1 MLWGNW
7 FSPIA
12 LLVKEKV
19 QQMKIQNYLLM
30 IAAVVCMAACD
41 PKQNEPSN
49 VTLELNPVTLQLIV
63 SDIATIDTKGTATNI
78 VWTSSNEEVAS
89 VYYGVVTAK
98 AIGKAEITATSGKV
112 SAKANVFVTGT
123 DGSSLRISPPVVT
136 LRPGDTLNFS
146 YGNTYDLDVT
156 WSSSEPSIA
165 TIDQKGHLTAV
176 APGNAIIT
184 LATNIESVTARV
196 AVEHTWGDYKL
207 VWSDEFDG
215 SALDETVWSY
225 NTGGSGWG
233 NNEKQYYTSRPENIR
248 VQNGMLEI
256 EARKEQYENNE
267 YTSARIMSKN
277 KKTFTYG
284 KMAARIKFPGG
295 KGTWPAFWMMGNTGN
310 WPNCG
315 EIDIIEHI
323 GSQDTR
329 ASFALHT
336 VMKNGTKGNNWA
348 KTHFFDYPLSADFH
362 TYGIEWAQE
371 EKEGKDVIRFFVD
384 DVQYAEVWEEQIDNN
399 DYWPFNKPFFFII
412 NLAIGGNMGGTV
424 DDAIFNQQRIMYVD
438 WVRVWQ
444 RQEQ

>member
-1 MLWGNW
+1 
-7 FSPIA
+7 
-12 LLVKEKV
+12 
-19 QQMKIQNYLLM
+19 MKIQNYLLL

-49 VTLELNPVTLQLIV
+49 VTLELNPVTLELKV
-63 SDIATIDTKGTATNI
+63 GDIATIDTKGTATNI

-256 EARKEQYENNE
+256 EARKEQYQNNE

-384 DVQYAEVWEEQIDNN
+384 DVQYAEVWEVQIDNN

>member
-1 MLWGNW
+1 
-7 FSPIA
+7 
-12 LLVKEKV
+12 
-19 QQMKIQNYLLM
+19 
-30 IAAVVCMAACD
+30 MAACD

-49 VTLELNPVTLQLIV
+49 VTLELNPVTLQLKV
-63 SDIATIDTKGTATNI
+63 GDIATIDTKGTATNI

-112 SAKANVFVTGT
+112 SATANVFVTGT

-248 VQNGMLEI
+248 VKNGMLEI

-284 KMAARIKFPGG
+284 KMEARIKFPGG

>member
-1 MLWGNW
+1 
-7 FSPIA
+7 
-12 LLVKEKV
+12 
-19 QQMKIQNYLLM
+19 MKIQNYLLL

-49 VTLELNPVTLQLIV
+49 VTLELNPVTLQLKV
-63 SDIATIDTKGTATNI
+63 GDIATIDTKGTATNI
-78 VWTSSNEEVAS
+78 EWTSSNEEVAS

-267 YTSARIMSKN
+267 YTSARIMSKS

-284 KMAARIKFPGG
+284 KMEARIKFPGG

-336 VMKNGTKGNNWA
+336 VMKNGMKGNNWA
-348 KTHFFDYPLSADFH
+348 NTHFFDYPLSADFH

>member
-1 MLWGNW
+1 M
-7 FSPIA
+7 
-12 LLVKEKV
+12 
-19 QQMKIQNYLLM
+19 
-30 IAAVVCMAACD
+30 
-41 PKQNEPSN
+41 PS
-49 VTLELNPVTLQLIV
+49 LHWRPV
-63 SDIATIDTKGTATNI
+63 
-78 VWTSSNEEVAS
+78 SN
-89 VYYGVVTAK
+89 
-98 AIGKAEITATSGKV
+98 
-112 SAKANVFVTGT
+112 
-123 DGSSLRISPPVVT
+123 
-136 LRPGDTLNFS
+136 
-146 YGNTYDLDVT
+146 
-156 WSSSEPSIA
+156 
-165 TIDQKGHLTAV
+165 
-176 APGNAIIT
+176 
-184 LATNIESVTARV
+184 
-196 AVEHTWGDYKL
+196 TWGDYKL

-215 SALDETVWSY
+215 TALDETVWSY

-248 VQNGMLEI
+248 VKNGMLEI
-256 EARKEQYENNE
+256 EALKEKYENNE

-284 KMAARIKFPGG
+284 KMEARIKFPGG
-295 KGTWPAFWMMGNTGN
+295 GGTWPAFWMMGNTGN

>member
-1 MLWGNW
+1 
-7 FSPIA
+7 
-12 LLVKEKV
+12 
-19 QQMKIQNYLLM
+19 MKIQNYLLL

-41 PKQNEPSN
+41 PNQNEPSN
-49 VTLELNPVTLQLIV
+49 VTLELNPVTLQLKV
-63 SDIATIDTKGTATNI
+63 GDIATIDTKGTATNI
-78 VWTSSNEEVAS
+78 EWTSSNEEVAS

-112 SAKANVFVTGT
+112 SATANVFVTGT

-256 EARKEQYENNE
+256 EALKEKYENNE

-284 KMAARIKFPGG
+284 KMEARIKFPGG

>member
-1 MLWGNW
+1 
-7 FSPIA
+7 
-12 LLVKEKV
+12 
-19 QQMKIQNYLLM
+19 
-30 IAAVVCMAACD
+30 MAACD
-41 PKQNEPSN
+41 PKQDEPSN
-49 VTLELNPVTLQLIV
+49 VTLELNPVTLQMKV
-63 SDIATIDTKGTATNI
+63 GDIATIDTKGTATNI

-123 DGSSLRISPPVVT
+123 DGASLRISPPLVSLHV
-136 LRPGDTLNFS
+136 GEQFDFK
-146 YGNTYDLDVT
+146 YGNTFDLELS
-156 WSSSEPSIA
+156 WSSSDPSVVHV
-165 TIDQKGHLTAV
+165 TNTGHVTALK
-176 APGNAIIT
+176 PGVSTIT
-184 LATNIESVTARV
+184 LSTPVESVTATV
-196 AVEHTWGDYKL
+196 TVSHNWGEYQL

-215 SALDETVWSY
+215 AALDEGTWSY

-233 NNEKQYYTSRPENIR
+233 NNEKQYYTTRPENIR
-248 VQNGMLEI
+248 VQNGCLEI

-267 YTSARIMSKN
+267 YTSARIMSKS

-295 KGTWPAFWMMGNTGN
+295 KGTWPAFWMMGNSGG

-336 VMKNGTKGNNWA
+336 VMKNGMKGNNWA
-348 KTHFFDYPLSADFH
+348 NTHFFDYPLSADFH

-424 DDAIFNQQRIMYVD
+424 DDGIFNQRRIMYVD

-444 RQEQ
+444 REEQ

>member
-1 MLWGNW
+1 M
-7 FSPIA
+7 I
-12 LLVKEKV
+12 KKD
-19 QQMKIQNYLLM
+19 MKIQNYLLM
-30 IAAVVCMAACD
+30 IAAVCMAACGQ
-41 PKQNEPSN
+41 KQEEPTN
-49 VTLELNPVTLQLIV
+49 VTLELNPVTLQLKV
-63 SDIATIDTKGTATNI
+63 GDIATIDTKGTATNI
-78 VWTSSNEEVAS
+78 VWTSSNEEVAT

-112 SAKANVFVTGT
+112 SAKSNVFVTGT
-123 DGSSLRISPPVVT
+123 DGASLRITPPLVSLHV
-136 LRPGDTLNFS
+136 GEQFDFK
-146 YGNTYDLDVT
+146 YGNTFDLELS
-156 WSSSEPSIA
+156 WSSSDPSVVHV
-165 TIDQKGHLTAV
+165 TNTGHVTALK
-176 APGNAIIT
+176 PGVSTIT
-184 LATNIESVTARV
+184 LSTPVESVTATV
-196 AVEHTWGDYKL
+196 TVSHNWGEYQL

-215 SALDETVWSY
+215 NALDEGTWSY

-233 NNEKQYYTSRPENIR
+233 NNEKQYYTTRPENIR
-248 VQNGMLEI
+248 VQNGCLEI
-256 EARKEQYENNE
+256 EAHKEQYENNN

-295 KGTWPAFWMMGNTGN
+295 KGTWPAFWMMGNSGG

-315 EIDIIEHI
+315 EIDIIEHV

-336 VMKNGTKGNNWA
+336 VMKNGTRGNNWA

-399 DYWPFNKPFFFII
+399 DYWPFNKPFFFIF

-424 DDAIFNQQRIMYVD
+424 DDGIFEQQRIMYVD

>member
-1 MLWGNW
+1 
-7 FSPIA
+7 
-12 LLVKEKV
+12 
-19 QQMKIQNYLLM
+19 MKIQNYLLL
-30 IAAVVCMAACD
+30 IVAVVSMAACD
-41 PKQNEPSN
+41 QKQDEPSN
-49 VTLELNPVTLQLIV
+49 VTLELNPVTLQLKV
-63 SDIATIDTKGTATNI
+63 GDIATIDTKGTATNI

-112 SAKANVFVTGT
+112 SATANVFVTGT
-123 DGSSLRISPPVVT
+123 DGASLRITPPLVSLHV
-136 LRPGDTLNFS
+136 GEQFDFK
-146 YGNTYDLDVT
+146 YGNTFDLELS
-156 WSSSEPSIA
+156 WSSSDPSVVHV
-165 TIDQKGHLTAV
+165 TNTGHVTALK
-176 APGNAIIT
+176 PGVSTIT
-184 LATNIESVTARV
+184 LSTPVESVTATV
-196 AVEHTWGDYKL
+196 TVSHNWGEYQL
-207 VWSDEFDG
+207 VWSDEFNG
-215 SALDETVWSY
+215 NALDEGTWSY
-225 NTGGSGWG
+225 NTGGNGWG
-233 NNEKQYYTSRPENIR
+233 NNEKQYYTTRPENIR
-248 VQNGMLEI
+248 VQNGCLEI
-256 EARKEQYENNE
+256 EARKEQYENNN

-295 KGTWPAFWMMGNTGN
+295 KGTWPAFWMMGNSGG

-336 VMKNGTKGNNWA
+336 VMKNGMKGNNWA
-348 KTHFFDYPLSADFH
+348 NTHFFDYPLSADFH

-412 NLAIGGNMGGTV
+412 NLAIGGNMGGSV
-424 DDAIFNQQRIMYVD
+424 DDGIFNQRRIMYVD

-444 RQEQ
+444 REEQ

>member
-1 MLWGNW
+1 
-7 FSPIA
+7 
-12 LLVKEKV
+12 
-19 QQMKIQNYLLM
+19 MKIQNYLLL

-49 VTLELNPVTLQLIV
+49 VTLELNPVTLQLKV
-63 SDIATIDTKGTATNI
+63 GDIATIDTKGTATNI

-112 SAKANVFVTGT
+112 SATANVFVTGT

-248 VQNGMLEI
+248 VKNGMLEI

-284 KMAARIKFPGG
+284 KMEARIKFPGG

-412 NLAIGGNMGGTV
+412 NLAIGGNMGGQV
-424 DDAIFNQQRIMYVD
+424 DDAIFDQQRIMYVD

>member
-1 MLWGNW
+1 
-7 FSPIA
+7 
-12 LLVKEKV
+12 
-19 QQMKIQNYLLM
+19 MKIQNYLLL

-41 PKQNEPSN
+41 PKQDEPSN
-49 VTLELNPVTLQLIV
+49 VTLELNPVTLQMKV
-63 SDIATIDTKGTATNI
+63 GDIATIDTKGTATNI
-78 VWTSSNEEVAS
+78 EWTSSNEEVAS

-136 LRPGDTLNFS
+136 LRPGDAFDFS
-146 YGNTYDLDVT
+146 YGNTYDLDLT

-215 SALDETVWSY
+215 TALDETVWSY

-248 VQNGMLEI
+248 VKNGMLEI
-256 EARKEQYENNE
+256 EALKEKYENNE

-284 KMAARIKFPGG
+284 KMEARIKFPGG
-295 KGTWPAFWMMGNTGN
+295 KGTWPAFWMMGNTGG

-424 DDAIFNQQRIMYVD
+424 DDAISNQQRIMYVD

>member
-1 MLWGNW
+1 
-7 FSPIA
+7 
-12 LLVKEKV
+12 
-19 QQMKIQNYLLM
+19 MKIQNYLVL

-41 PKQNEPSN
+41 QKQDEPSN
-49 VTLELNPVTLQLIV
+49 VTLELNPVTLQLKV
-63 SDIATIDTKGTATNI
+63 GDIATIDTKGTATNI

-123 DGSSLRISPPVVT
+123 DGASLRITPPLVSLHV
-136 LRPGDTLNFS
+136 GEQFDFK
-146 YGNTYDLDVT
+146 YGNTFDLELS
-156 WSSSEPSIA
+156 WSSSDPSVVHV
-165 TIDQKGHLTAV
+165 TNTGHVTALK
-176 APGNAIIT
+176 PGVSTIT
-184 LATNIESVTARV
+184 LSTPVESVTATV
-196 AVEHTWGDYKL
+196 TVSHNWGEYQL

-215 SALDETVWSY
+215 NALDEGTWSY
-225 NTGGSGWG
+225 NTGGNGWG
-233 NNEKQYYTSRPENIR
+233 NNEKQYYTTRPENIR
-248 VQNGMLEI
+248 VQNGCLEI
-256 EARKEQYENNE
+256 EARKEQYENNN

-295 KGTWPAFWMMGNTGN
+295 KGTWPAFWMMGNSGG

-336 VMKNGTKGNNWA
+336 VMKNGMKGNNWA
-348 KTHFFDYPLSADFH
+348 NTHFFDNPLSADFH

-424 DDAIFNQQRIMYVD
+424 DDGIFNQRRIMYVD

>member
-12 LLVKEKV
+12 LLVNEKV
-19 QQMKIQNYLLM
+19 QQMKIRNYLLLF
-30 IAAVVCMAACD
+30 AVVCMTACAQ
-41 PKQNEPSN
+41 KQDEPSN
-49 VTLELNPVTLQLIV
+49 VTLNLTPVTLELTV
-63 SDIATIDTKGTATNI
+63 GDIATIDTKGTATNI
-78 VWTSSNEEVAS
+78 EWKSSNEDVAT
-89 VYYGVVTAK
+89 VYFGVVTAK
-98 AIGKAEITATSGKV
+98 AIGKAEITATSGDV
-112 SAKANVFVTGT
+112 SATANVFVTGT
-123 DGSSLRISPPVVT
+123 DGASLRINPPLVS
-136 LRPGDTLNFS
+136 LRPGDTYDFK
-146 YGNTYDLDVT
+146 YGNTYDLDLT
-156 WSSSEPSIA
+156 WSSSDTKVAS
-165 TIDQKGHLTAV
+165 IDQNGHLTAV
-176 APGNAIIT
+176 GAGNAIIT

-196 AVEHTWGDYKL
+196 AVAHSWGEYKL

-215 SALDETVWSY
+215 TALDENTWSY
-225 NTGGSGWG
+225 NIGGNGWG

-248 VQNGMLEI
+248 VQNGCLEI
-256 EARKEQYENNE
+256 EALKEQYENNN

-284 KMAARIKFPGG
+284 KMVARIKFPGG
-295 KGTWPAFWMMGNTGN
+295 KGTWPAFWMMGNSGG

-336 VMKNGTKGNNWA
+336 VMRNGTRGNNWS

-362 TYGIEWAQE
+362 TYSIEWAQE
-371 EKEGKDVIRFFVD
+371 EKDGKDVIRFYVD
-384 DVQYAEVWEEQIDNN
+384 DVQYAEVWEEQMDNN
-399 DYWPFNKPFFFII
+399 DYWPFNKPFFLIF
-412 NLAIGGNMGGTV
+412 NLAIGGNMGGQV
-424 DDAIFNQQRIMYVD
+424 DDSIFEQKRIMYVD

>member
-12 LLVKEKV
+12 LLVKEKF
-19 QQMKIQNYLLM
+19 QQMKIQNYLLL

-41 PKQNEPSN
+41 PKQDEPSN
-49 VTLELNPVTLQLIV
+49 VTLELNPVTLQLKV
-63 SDIATIDTKGTATNI
+63 GDIATIDTKGTATNI

-112 SAKANVFVTGT
+112 SATANVFVTGT

-267 YTSARIMSKN
+267 YTSARIMSKS

-295 KGTWPAFWMMGNTGN
+295 KGTWPAFWMMGNSGG

>member
-1 MLWGNW
+1 
-7 FSPIA
+7 
-12 LLVKEKV
+12 
-19 QQMKIQNYLLM
+19 MKIRNYLLL
-30 IAAVVCMAACD
+30 IAAVCMAACEK
-41 PKQNEPSN
+41 PQEPSSD
-49 VTLELNPVTLQLIV
+49 VTLNLNPVSLQMKV
-63 SDIATIDTKGTATNI
+63 GDIATIEATGTATNI
-78 VWTSSNEEVAS
+78 EWKSSNEDVAT

-112 SAKANVFVTGT
+112 STIANVFVTGT
-123 DGSSLRISPPVVT
+123 DGASLRISPPLVS
-136 LRPGDTLNFS
+136 LRPGETFDFK
-146 YGNTYDLDVT
+146 YGNTFDLDLT
-156 WSSSEPSIA
+156 WSSSDTQVA
-165 TIDQKGHLTAV
+165 TIDQNGHLKAV

-196 AVEHTWGDYKL
+196 AVAHSWGEYQL

-215 SALDETVWSY
+215 AALDENTWSY
-225 NTGGSGWG
+225 NTGGNGWG
-233 NNEKQYYTSRPENIR
+233 NNEKQYYTTRPENIR

-277 KKTFTYG
+277 KKTFKYG

-295 KGTWPAFWMMGNTGN
+295 KGTWPAFWMMGNSGG

-315 EIDIIEHI
+315 EIDIIEHV

-336 VMKNGTKGNNWA
+336 VMKNGTRGNNWA

-399 DYWPFNKPFFFII
+399 DYWPFNKPFFFIF
-412 NLAIGGNMGGTV
+412 NLAIGGNMGGSV
-424 DDAIFNQQRIMYVD
+424 DDGIFNQQRIMYVD

>member
-1 MLWGNW
+1 
-7 FSPIA
+7 
-12 LLVKEKV
+12 
-19 QQMKIQNYLLM
+19 MKIQNYLLL

-49 VTLELNPVTLQLIV
+49 VTLELNPVTLQLKV
-63 SDIATIDTKGTATNI
+63 GDIATIDTKGTATNI

-112 SAKANVFVTGT
+112 SATANVFVTGT

-315 EIDIIEHI
+315 EIDIIEHV
-323 GSQDTR
+323 GNLDTR

>member
-1 MLWGNW
+1 
-7 FSPIA
+7 
-12 LLVKEKV
+12 
-19 QQMKIQNYLLM
+19 MKIQNYLLL

-49 VTLELNPVTLQLIV
+49 VTLELNPVTLQLKV
-63 SDIATIDTKGTATNI
+63 GDIATIDTKGTATNI

-123 DGSSLRISPPVVT
+123 DGASLRITPPLVSLHV
-136 LRPGDTLNFS
+136 GEQFDFK
-146 YGNTYDLDVT
+146 YGNTFDLELS
-156 WSSSEPSIA
+156 WSSSDPSVVHV
-165 TIDQKGHLTAV
+165 TNTGHVTALK
-176 APGNAIIT
+176 PGVSTIT
-184 LATNIESVTARV
+184 LSTPVESVTATV
-196 AVEHTWGDYKL
+196 TVSHNWGEYQL

-215 SALDETVWSY
+215 NALDEGTWSY

-233 NNEKQYYTSRPENIR
+233 NNEKQYYTTRPENIR
-248 VQNGMLEI
+248 VQNGCLEI

-295 KGTWPAFWMMGNTGN
+295 KGTWPAFWMMGNSGG

-336 VMKNGTKGNNWA
+336 VMKNGMKGNNWA
-348 KTHFFDYPLSADFH
+348 NTHFFDYPLSADFH

-412 NLAIGGNMGGTV
+412 NLAIGGNMGGSV
-424 DDAIFNQQRIMYVD
+424 DDGIFNQRRIMYVD

-444 RQEQ
+444 REEQ

>member
-12 LLVKEKV
+12 LLVKEKF

-49 VTLELNPVTLQLIV
+49 VTLELNPVTLQLKV
-63 SDIATIDTKGTATNI
+63 GDIATIDTKGTATNI

-112 SAKANVFVTGT
+112 SATANVFVTGT

-284 KMAARIKFPGG
+284 KMEARIKFPGG
-295 KGTWPAFWMMGNTGN
+295 GGTWPAFWMMGNTGG

-323 GSQDTR
+323 CSQDTR

>member
-1 MLWGNW
+1 
-7 FSPIA
+7 
-12 LLVKEKV
+12 
-19 QQMKIQNYLLM
+19 MKIQNYLLL

-49 VTLELNPVTLQLIV
+49 VTLELNPVTLQLKV
-63 SDIATIDTKGTATNI
+63 GDIATIDTKGTATNI

-123 DGSSLRISPPVVT
+123 DGASLRITPPLVSLHV
-136 LRPGDTLNFS
+136 GEQFDFK
-146 YGNTYDLDVT
+146 YGNTFDLELS
-156 WSSSEPSIA
+156 WSSSDPSVVHV
-165 TIDQKGHLTAV
+165 TNTGHVTALK
-176 APGNAIIT
+176 PGVSTIT
-184 LATNIESVTARV
+184 LSTPVESVTATV
-196 AVEHTWGDYKL
+196 TVSHNWGEYQL

-215 SALDETVWSY
+215 AALDEGTWSY

-233 NNEKQYYTSRPENIR
+233 NNEKQYYTTRPENIR
-248 VQNGMLEI
+248 VQNGCLEI
-256 EARKEQYENNE
+256 EARKEQYENNN

-295 KGTWPAFWMMGNTGN
+295 KGTWPAFWMMGNSGG

-424 DDAIFNQQRIMYVD
+424 DDGIFNQRRIMYVD

-444 RQEQ
+444 REEQ

>member
-1 MLWGNW
+1 
-7 FSPIA
+7 
-12 LLVKEKV
+12 
-19 QQMKIQNYLLM
+19 MKIQNYLLL

-41 PKQNEPSN
+41 PRQDEPSN
-49 VTLELNPVTLQLIV
+49 VTLELNPVTLQLKV
-63 SDIATIDTKGTATNI
+63 GDIATIDTKGTATNI
-78 VWTSSNEEVAS
+78 EWTSSNEEVAT

-123 DGSSLRISPPVVT
+123 DGASLRISPPLVSLHV
-136 LRPGDTLNFS
+136 GEQFDFK
-146 YGNTYDLDVT
+146 YGNTFDLELS
-156 WSSSEPSIA
+156 WSSSDPSVVHV
-165 TIDQKGHLTAV
+165 TNTGHVTALK
-176 APGNAIIT
+176 PGVSTIT
-184 LATNIESVTARV
+184 LSTPVESVTATV
-196 AVEHTWGDYKL
+196 TVSHNWGEYQL

-215 SALDETVWSY
+215 AALDEGTWSY

-233 NNEKQYYTSRPENIR
+233 NNEKQYYTTRPENIR
-248 VQNGMLEI
+248 VQNGCLEI
-256 EARKEQYENNE
+256 EARKEQYENKE
-267 YTSARIMSKN
+267 YTSARIMSKS

-284 KMAARIKFPGG
+284 KMEARIKFPGG
-295 KGTWPAFWMMGNTGN
+295 GGTWPAFWMMGNTGN

-315 EIDIIEHI
+315 EIDIIEHV
-323 GSQDTR
+323 GNLDTR
-329 ASFALHT
+329 ASFAVHT
-336 VMKNGTKGNNWA
+336 VMKNGMKGNNWS
-348 KTHFFDYPLSADFH
+348 KMQWFDNPLSQDFH
-362 TYGIEWAQE
+362 VYGVEWAQE

-424 DDAIFNQQRIMYVD
+424 DDGIFAQQRIMYVD

>member
-1 MLWGNW
+1 
-7 FSPIA
+7 
-12 LLVKEKV
+12 
-19 QQMKIQNYLLM
+19 MKIHNYLLL

-49 VTLELNPVTLQLIV
+49 VTLELNPVTLQLKV
-63 SDIATIDTKGTATNI
+63 GDIATIDTKGTATNI

-112 SAKANVFVTGT
+112 SATANVFVTGT

-248 VQNGMLEI
+248 VKNGMLEI

-284 KMAARIKFPGG
+284 KMEARIKFPGG
-295 KGTWPAFWMMGNTGN
+295 GGTWPAFWMMGNTGN

-315 EIDIIEHI
+315 EIDIIEHV
-323 GSQDTR
+323 GNLDTR

-412 NLAIGGNMGGTV
+412 NLAIGCNMGGTV